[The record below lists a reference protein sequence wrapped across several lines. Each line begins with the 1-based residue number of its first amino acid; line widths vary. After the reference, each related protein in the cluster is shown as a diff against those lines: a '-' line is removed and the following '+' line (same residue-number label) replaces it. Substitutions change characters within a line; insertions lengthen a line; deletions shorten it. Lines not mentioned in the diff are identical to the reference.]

1 MEPVKQEE
9 IKQEEEDDDDD
20 DDDEDENGDVQ
31 VHDFFKGWYFL
42 KLWDIFR
49 RMEILRLV
57 LLTPERWAIIRLY
70 TGVYIFLKY
79 YPPSKT
85 LFSQI
90 FGLYLRGF

>member
-49 RMEILRLV
+49 RKEINFKTCV
-57 LLTPERWAIIRLY
+57 VNTWALSNYSPVYR
-70 TGVYIFLKY
+70 GYIF
-79 YPPSKT
+79 S
-85 LFSQI
+85 
-90 FGLYLRGF
+90 

>member
-31 VHDFFKGWYFL
+31 VHNFFKGWYFF

-57 LLTPERWAIIRLY
+57 LLTPEHWAIIRLY

-79 YPPSKT
+79 YPPPQK
-85 LFSQI
+85 LCFPR
-90 FGLYLRGF
+90 F